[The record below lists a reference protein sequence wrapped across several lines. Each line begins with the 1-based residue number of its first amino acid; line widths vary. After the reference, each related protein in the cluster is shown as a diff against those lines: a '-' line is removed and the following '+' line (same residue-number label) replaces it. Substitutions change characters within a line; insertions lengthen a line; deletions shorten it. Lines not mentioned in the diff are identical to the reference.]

1 MIRIY
6 VQEFFEEKRKR
17 KYEVEHEAGRQV
29 LDRALKED
37 YGVESYIFERKPQ
50 GKPWLPSH
58 PEIYFN
64 ISHSG
69 NLAVCAVGESPLG
82 VDIERVRPF
91 KDNLL
96 RKVLSYQEQE
106 MFEKMEMS
114 EEERQ
119 KLFFRLWTLKESF
132 VKADGCGI
140 RIPLGEVSFS
150 FEQGGQIRCNQN
162 QYSFWQKELE
172 NGFVISLCWKGGNQE
187 EILLN

>member
-6 VQEFFEEKRKR
+6 VQEFSEEKGKR

-82 VDIERVRPF
+82 VDIESVRPF

-106 MFEKMEMS
+106 MFENMEMS

-150 FEQGGQIRCNQN
+150 FEQGGQIRCSQN

-172 NGFVISLCWKGGNQE
+172 NGSVISLCWKGGNQE

>member
-6 VQEFFEEKRKR
+6 VQEFSKEKGKRKH
-17 KYEVEHEAGRQV
+17 EVEHEAGRQV

-37 YGVESYIFERKPQ
+37 FGVESYIFERKPQ

-106 MFEKMEMS
+106 MFGNKKMS

-150 FEQGGQIRCNQN
+150 FEQGGQIRCNQS

-172 NGFVISLCWKGGNQE
+172 HGYVISLCWKGENQE
-187 EILLN
+187 EIL